1 MTNLREGAYCD
12 TRTVQVRAVW
22 KRVTSVNQHSQ
33 TENMN
38 KSRQMWDSIAGNWA
52 ADYKTGKGSYYKTR
66 AEIAGQL
73 VQKYCPTGKY
83 LDFGCGQGFLV
94 GNMASRGYEAY
105 GCDLSPEML
114 KIAQK
119 NGEEFGLPSNRFCV
133 NEENDVPFHDRFDA
147 ISILGVYPYIQD
159 YDLFTRRIREKL
171 RDGGI
176 VVATCTNRVSFFT
189 YGALLRNLFRFR
201 IKNYKSWLH
210 SNYALIRTGTWSGGG
225 TSWRDIGK
233 ASRCYSAQSFD
244 EMFLRNSFRC
254 LDSVDLFNLS
264 LLDRGYAERSPV
276 SKWVAR
282 RFAWNHLAVY
292 EKIG

>member
-1 MTNLREGAYCD
+1 MNELR
-12 TRTVQVRAVW
+12 Q
-22 KRVTSVNQHSQ
+22 K
-33 TENMN
+33 
-38 KSRQMWDSIAGNWA
+38 WDSMAEAWA
-52 ADYKTGKGSYYKTR
+52 AEYKNKTRKGSYYRKR
-66 AEIAGQL
+66 AEIAAQL
-73 VQKYCPTGKY
+73 IQKHCPTGKY

-94 GNMASRGYEAY
+94 GNMASRGYEAF

-119 NGEEFGLPSNRFCV
+119 NGEELGLPSNHFCV

-159 YDLFTRRIREKL
+159 HDLFTRRIREKL
-171 RDGGI
+171 RDGGL

-189 YGALLRNLFRFR
+189 YGALLLNLFR
-201 IKNYKSWLH
+201 IKNYKPNYKSWLH

-225 TSWRDIGK
+225 GASWRDIGR

-244 EMFLRNSFRC
+244 EMFLRNGFRC

-264 LLDRGYAERSPV
+264 LLDRSHAERSPV
-276 SKWVAR
+276 GKWVAR

-292 EKIG
+292 EKIGQ